1 MEEINS
7 SIRPYDANFQYKQ
20 SLKGPPM
27 YYRISVNSQMTTSP
41 ITDAVFDVKQVF
53 PNQRADMMNG
63 EWHAF
68 LESFEGVMPSQLAK
82 TNIKVCLPDLVRSS
96 QDFVMTAAGVCQTN
110 DAIGHVPIA
119 QEYRAPGIATYDVP
133 AIARD
138 AEVDDFI
145 VGVRNLYAV
154 PAVPVD
160 ALAAKPITLH
170 KAVSADSIGVKV
182 DPVALFSGQIR
193 VLLRD
198 EHHTPLV
205 AGNQAGELN
214 SAAEGWRAT
223 ILFVHKS

>member
-1 MEEINS
+1 
-7 SIRPYDANFQYKQ
+7 
-20 SLKGPPM
+20 
-27 YYRISVNSQMTTSP
+27 
-41 ITDAVFDVKQVF
+41 
-53 PNQRADMMNG
+53 
-63 EWHAF
+63 
-68 LESFEGVMPSQLAK
+68 
-82 TNIKVCLPDLVRSS
+82 
-96 QDFVMTAAGVCQTN
+96 MTAAGVCQTN

-119 QEYRAPGIATYDVP
+119 QEFRTPGIATYNVP

-138 AEVDDFI
+138 AESAVNADSEADDFI

-205 AGNQAGELN
+205 AGVNPGELN
-214 SAAEGWRAT
+214 AAAEGWRAT
-223 ILFVHKS
+223 ILFVHKA